1 MALMGDPPDITDEDA
16 PASGRC
22 QGCGA
27 REAQHGSYL
36 FDAGQQRR
44 VLLLLCDEC
53 HRARLGLV

>member
-1 MALMGDPPDITDEDA
+1 MGDPPDITDEDA